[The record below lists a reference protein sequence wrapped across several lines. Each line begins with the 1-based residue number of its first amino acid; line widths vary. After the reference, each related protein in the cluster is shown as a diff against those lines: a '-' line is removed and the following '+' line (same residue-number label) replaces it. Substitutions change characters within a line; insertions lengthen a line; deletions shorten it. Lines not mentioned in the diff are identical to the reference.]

1 MVNCVHHNWG
11 TCPVLYP
18 KELTDLKTRILV
30 AAIGLPLLLLIVL
43 VLPSVATAILVAAM
57 SVVAVYVLL
66 VGTGLCRQVRI
77 FACSGVMAGGGGG
90 GGGG

>member
-1 MVNCVHHNWG
+1 M
-11 TCPVLYP
+11 YP

-57 SVVAVYVLL
+57 SVVAVYELL
-66 VGTGLCRQVRI
+66 VGTGLRW
-77 FACSGVMAGGGGG
+77 
-90 GGGG
+90 